1 MYLTVGCVCVVSV
14 PSDHPKSLKM
24 NDTIKK
30 LLEDG
35 KLKTSQITV
44 KLIKDDG
51 ADQVQEEHGGA
62 VHDQDAGN
70 SPTTHHE
77 GKL

>member
-1 MYLTVGCVCVVSV
+1 
-14 PSDHPKSLKM
+14 M
-24 NDTIKK
+24 NDTIEK

-62 VHDQDAGN
+62 VHDQDEGN

-77 GKL
+77 GKICLDPSQLFQI

>member
-1 MYLTVGCVCVVSV
+1 MYLPVGCVCVVSV

-24 NDTIKK
+24 NNTIKK

-51 ADQVQEEHGGA
+51 ADQVQEGREQLYA
-62 VHDQDAGN
+62 V
-70 SPTTHHE
+70 
-77 GKL
+77 KLFQ